1 MTRGLDSAGTPYA
14 PEESPEDVIA
24 ATRNWLAKAVI
35 GLQLCPF
42 AGAPFA
48 REQIRYRVS
57 EQRSTEGLVQELAEE
72 LRHLHTAD
80 PQVCETSLLIHP
92 RVLADFG
99 DYNQFLDE
107 ADATVVALDLGGEL
121 QIASFHPH
129 YQFAGS
135 VPNDAQNYS
144 NRSPYPMLH
153 LLREASVTR
162 AVATYSGVGEIGSRN
177 IATLRNLG
185 EAGWREITRLETAGS
200 DDRPLRHRN

>member
-1 MTRGLDSAGTPYA
+1 MTHGLDSAGSQCA
-14 PEESPEDVIA
+14 PEESPEHVIA
-24 ATRNWLAKAVI
+24 ATRHWLAKAVI
-35 GLQLCPF
+35 GLRLCPF

-57 EQRSTEGLVQELAEE
+57 EQQSTDGLVQELAEE
-72 LRHLHTAD
+72 LQHLHAAD
-80 PQVCETSLLIHP
+80 PQLCETSLLIHP
-92 RVLADFG
+92 RVLTDFG
-99 DYNQFLDE
+99 DYNQFLND
-107 ADATVVALDLGGEL
+107 ADATLAALDLGGEL
-121 QIASFHPH
+121 QIASFHPR

-135 VPNDAQNYS
+135 EPNDVQNYS

-162 AVATYSGVGEIGSRN
+162 AVATYADVSEIGSRN

-200 DDRPLRHRN
+200 DDPPLRHRN